1 MITVNR
7 TQTRRLFSR
16 PADWAL
22 ITCTACLV
30 VACRA
35 DLHGPTRSL
44 TPLPTPAVA
53 GLRLES
59 KPAGAVVFVNGEEKG
74 QTPLT
79 LDLAAGSYEVAVR
92 QEGYLPWQQ
101 NVQLR
106 PGEQLVIAEQ
116 LRDAAPPALSVSG
129 LPESVPVGQ
138 LIRIRAEA
146 TDNEALRAIHLWID
160 GELRTESQGPIL
172 EYAWETSAVG
182 AGTHTIVVEARDDA
196 GNVSQASHSVELT
209 EPAASEPSS
218 TVEPTTTSRAGASAQ
233 VTALTLLSYPYEAFL
248 RERVDPRY
256 GFRVVWL
263 DRAAYEASNPQ
274 PQLRTFKA
282 VVLENR
288 YLSLTFLPEL
298 GGRLYKCTVK
308 STGQN
313 IFYQNPVLK
322 PSYWGPLSRE
332 QNWWLAAGGMEWALP
347 VHEHGYEWGVL
358 WAYNVEEHSDGVSI
372 VLSDNTAEAG
382 FGNDRVWAQIRVTL
396 PDDRAYFIVEPR
408 LVNPTGTAAA
418 FQFWLNAALTL
429 GADSMSAGTD
439 FYYPTEQMVVHSTGD
454 DGLPGE
460 RQTMSW
466 PVHEGRDLSHYR
478 NWRNW
483 LGVFVPEVQQGYAG
497 AYNHD
502 TDLGIVRIFPPA
514 IARGL
519 KLFAFGSDFAARA
532 EYTDGGSEYF
542 EMWAGPCKTFWGEDD
557 LVLDAGQS
565 LHWSEVWL
573 PFTNIGGL
581 DRANAEAVV
590 TANAQDGQVRL
601 GIAVSRRQ
609 QVKFHLRWNGQ
620 PFYQGSAAPTPET
633 PLMVVALLPSGASP
647 PGELTV
653 LVKDGKNMTLLE
665 YSQMVMR

>member
-1 MITVNR
+1 M
-7 TQTRRLFSR
+7 
-16 PADWAL
+16 
-22 ITCTACLV
+22 
-30 VACRA
+30 
-35 DLHGPTRSL
+35 
-44 TPLPTPAVA
+44 
-53 GLRLES
+53 
-59 KPAGAVVFVNGEEKG
+59 KPVGAVVFVNGDEKG
-74 QTPLT
+74 YTPLT
-79 LDLAAGSYEVAVR
+79 LDLAAGSYAVSVQ
-92 QEGYLPWQQ
+92 QEGYEPWQQ

-116 LRDAAPPALSVSG
+116 LRDATPPALSVSG

-138 LIRIRAEA
+138 LIRIRAQA
-146 TDNEALRAIHLWID
+146 TDNEMLQVIHLWID
-160 GELRTESQGPIL
+160 GELRTESAGPIL
-172 EYAWETSAVG
+172 EYAWETSAAG
-182 AGTHTIVVEARDDA
+182 AGTHTLVVEARDDA
-196 GNVSQASHSVELT
+196 GNVSQASHSVEVT
-209 EPAASEPSS
+209 GPATLEPSS
-218 TVEPTTTSRAGASAQ
+218 TSEPTTTSSSGATAQ
-233 VTALTLLSYPYEAFL
+233 VTALTLLSYPYEPFL
-248 RERVDPRY
+248 RERLDPRY
-256 GFRVVWL
+256 GFRVAWL

-322 PSYWGPLSRE
+322 PSYWGPLRRE
-332 QNWWLAAGGMEWALP
+332 ENWWLAVGGMEWALP
-347 VHEHGYEWGVL
+347 VHEHGYEWGAV
-358 WAYNVEEHSDGVSI
+358 WAYNVEEHADGVSI
-372 VLSDNTAEAG
+372 VLRDNTTEAG
-382 FGNDRVWAQIRVTL
+382 FQNDRVWAQIRVTL
-396 PDDRAYFIVEPR
+396 PDDRAYFIVEPQ

-429 GADSMSAGTD
+429 GSASVSADTD
-439 FYYPTEQMVVHSTGD
+439 FFYPTEQMVVHSTGD

-502 TDLGIVRIFPPA
+502 TDLGVVRVFPPA

-573 PFTNIGGL
+573 PFTHIGGL
-581 DRANAEAVV
+581 DRASAEVVV
-590 TANAQDGQVRL
+590 TANLQDGQVRL
-601 GIAVSRRQ
+601 GIAVSQGRQ
-609 QVKFHLRWNGQ
+609 VEFHLRWNGQ
-620 PFYQGSAAPTPET
+620 PFHQGSADPTPEA
-633 PLMVVALLPSGASP
+633 PLIIVAPLPNGTSL

-653 LVKDGKNMTLLE
+653 QVKDGNNTTLLE
-665 YSQMVMR
+665 YSKTVTR